1 MSTGSGYGTPGV
13 LRNMSTHSCSL
24 PCSRSGWAGSNSG
37 RVSTRP
43 APCSATS
50 AAFSFMTS
58 SYSSSLIASSLV
70 CGSGSTATNGTLL
83 DRHRGVVVAHGV
95 RRRRKA
101 VLAAPIGQDLARLE
115 RVAPAVDA
123 ARHIAAREARVAALA
138 AEPARL
144 EVDLGRA
151 DEVVGADHVVVEHL
165 DRQLLVARQ
174 HTAKDRVDVAR
185 SAVFLV
191 VDRLVLAKLHNH
203 ERVRQAVVVA
213 RRQVHRPHDVQPDE
227 RLDGALVGQTR
238 PDLVDNVLV
247 AVHARRRALLL
258 AARPAAA
265 QPQALERAA
274 RAALLL
280 GRRGGDGDGLAARV
294 VLGRVAPIRVEHKHG
309 KVALEHARAR
319 AACLRRALEQLN
331 GGDLVR
337 QLVHALERLVDH
349 VDEVALVLG
358 PRLVVA
364 DRGVKLGPPV
374 DHDLL
379 FQLRVRVVSR
389 QLLEHLD
396 GARAEALER
405 LADAAHVDDHVVAQL
420 LGGVHRRVALD
431 NGARRRL
438 SRAQVASRTRQV
450 GVCTRRR
457 AYRPH
462 LDVTLRL
469 RLGRRVGRR
478 RARDERLR
486 GLCLRLLSVG
496 LGKRELTRALLCRL
510 VRQVLVVLVLES
522 GRAC

>member
-1 MSTGSGYGTPGV
+1 MYSRTSASTGLLSGKLGQI
-13 LRNMSTHSCSL
+13 LWIMSLLLSMPDDARSCS
-24 PCSRSGWAGSNSG
+24 R
-37 RVSTRP
+37 R
-43 APCSATS
+43 
-50 AAFSFMTS
+50 
-58 SYSSSLIASSLV
+58 
-70 CGSGSTATNGTLL
+70 
-83 DRHRGVVVAHGV
+83 D
-95 RRRRKA
+95 RRRRSPRRSS
-101 VLAAPIGQDLARLE
+101 APP
-115 RVAPAVDA
+115 APLFFSAG
-123 ARHIAAREARVAALA
+123 VAAMETGLPLA
-138 AEPARL
+138 SYS
-144 EVDLGRA
+144 
-151 DEVVGADHVVVEHL
+151 VGSRPFASSTN
-165 DRQLLVARQ
+165 
-174 HTAKDRVDVAR
+174 TA
-185 SAVFLV
+185 
-191 VDRLVLAKLHNH
+191 
-203 ERVRQAVVVA
+203 
-213 RRQVHRPHDVQPDE
+213 
-227 RLDGALVGQTR
+227 
-238 PDLVDNVLV
+238 
-247 AVHARRRALLL
+247 
-258 AARPAAA
+258 
-265 QPQALERAA
+265 
-274 RAALLL
+274 
-280 GRRGGDGDGLAARV
+280 
-294 VLGRVAPIRVEHKHG
+294 

-510 VRQVLVVLVLES
+510 VRQVLVVLVLHGFWSLAERVEVAHVWRERLER
-522 GRAC
+522 GRADKRLAAKLAVVKDAQVERRRVHVLDRQVHVKVQLVEGKVGVLAVLLDDGRRLLHAAALKLDVRLAHRQQLHAR